1 MTVVIT
7 YLADD
12 NARNRRR
19 ARRQAQREQAMQEQR
34 LARKIALKLS
44 GCVRADKA
52 ASLGSLRCKK
62 KEEVVRKNRSIYYK
76 DSNPLGNKIHAVQKI
91 KLYGKLPYGS
101 Y

>member
-1 MTVVIT
+1 K
-7 YLADD
+7 A
-12 NARNRRR
+12 RR
-19 ARRQAQREQAMQEQR
+19 AELIAERRSNEA

-52 ASLGSLRCKK
+52 ASLGSLCCKK

-91 KLYGKLPYGS
+91 KLYSKLPYGA

>member
-19 ARRQAQREQAMQEQR
+19 ARRQAQREQAMKEQR

-52 ASLGSLRCKK
+52 ISLGSLCCKK
-62 KEEVVRKNRSIYYK
+62 KEEAVRKNRSIYYK

-91 KLYGKLPYGS
+91 KLYSKLPYGA

>member
-1 MTVVIT
+1 
-7 YLADD
+7 
-12 NARNRRR
+12 
-19 ARRQAQREQAMQEQR
+19 
-34 LARKIALKLS
+34 
-44 GCVRADKA
+44 KA

-91 KLYGKLPYGS
+91 KLYSKLPYGA

>member
-19 ARRQAQREQAMQEQR
+19 ARRQAQREQAMQDQR

-52 ASLGSLRCKK
+52 ASLGSLCCKK

-91 KLYGKLPYGS
+91 KLYSKLPYGA

>member
-19 ARRQAQREQAMQEQR
+19 ARRQVQREQAMQEQR

-52 ASLGSLRCKK
+52 ASLGSLCCKK

-91 KLYGKLPYGS
+91 KLYSKLPYGA